1 MDNAVFAH
9 LPLPKAILRLAVP
22 TMAGNLV
29 TILYNLADTFFV
41 GQTGD
46 EFQVAAVTLTS
57 PVFMALTALGI
68 LFGIGGGSFISRQL
82 GERKPEN
89 ACKASALCFWGSLGL
104 GVLFLAAGLLLLPQ
118 LVTLLGASAETYAF
132 TLDYLRIILLG
143 SPAILL
149 SNTLGQLIRAEGAA
163 KHMMLGMMLGTVVNI
178 ALDPLF
184 IFTLRMGVAGAAL
197 ATVLSNLLSVAYYV
211 RYFLRKSACLSVS
224 PRLLSPDGYICKSI
238 LLIGVPAF
246 INNILI
252 TVAQILLNNHAAAY
266 GDDVVAALG
275 IVSRTTSLP
284 VLLLIGLA
292 QGVQPLIAYNYA
304 AGNRKRLTGTMKLTA
319 LSGTALALLLAVLLY
334 ALAGPV
340 VSAFLDKA
348 EVVRLGVRFLRV
360 NVCSV
365 PFLASLFLLMNVFQG
380 MGKALPS
387 LILSICR
394 KGVIFLPLL
403 LLGDIYYGL
412 NGIVWAQPAAD
423 ILSTFI
429 AARLFLLLYRAP
441 KHAAVAKPPLRM
453 SDSSDSSDPSDSSRQ
468 DSPS

>member
-1 MDNAVFAH
+1 MFSNKALKSLLIPLIIEQFLAISLGIADTMMVSTVGESAVSGVSLVDMLNVLIIDIFAG
-9 LPLPKAILRLAVP
+9 LASGGAVVASQFIGAKNRRGSERSSGQLILIAAISGIAVSAAVLLLRRPLLRLLFRSVE
-22 TMAGNLV
+22 
-29 TILYNLADTFFV
+29 
-41 GQTGD
+41 D
-46 EFQVAAVTLTS
+46 EV
-57 PVFMALTALGI
+57 M
-68 LFGIGGGSFISRQL
+68 
-82 GERKPEN
+82 
-89 ACKASALCFWGSLGL
+89 ASALTYFTVTALSFPFISVYNAAAALFRSMGNSRISMISSL
-104 GVLFLAAGLLLLPQ
+104 VIN
-118 LVTLLGASAETYAF
+118 
-132 TLDYLRIILLG
+132 II
-143 SPAILL
+143 
-149 SNTLGQLIRAEGAA
+149 
-163 KHMMLGMMLGTVVNI
+163 NI
-178 ALDPLF
+178 IGNSIF
-184 IFTLRMGVAGAAL
+184 IFGFGMGVAGAAL

-394 KGVIFLPLL
+394 QGVIFLPLL

-429 AARLFLLLYRAP
+429 AALMFLLLYRAQ
-441 KHAAVAKPPLRM
+441 KHAAQAEQPLRM
-453 SDSSDSSDPSDSSRQ
+453 ADSSDSSDPSDSSGQ

>member
-163 KHMMLGMMLGTVVNI
+163 KCTMLGMMLGTVVNI

-184 IFTLRMGVAGAAL
+184 IFTQRMGVAGAAL

-292 QGVQPLIAYNYA
+292 QGVQPLIAY
-304 AGNRKRLTGTMKLTA
+304 
-319 LSGTALALLLAVLLY
+319 
-334 ALAGPV
+334 
-340 VSAFLDKA
+340 
-348 EVVRLGVRFLRV
+348 
-360 NVCSV
+360 
-365 PFLASLFLLMNVFQG
+365 
-380 MGKALPS
+380 
-387 LILSICR
+387 
-394 KGVIFLPLL
+394 
-403 LLGDIYYGL
+403 
-412 NGIVWAQPAAD
+412 
-423 ILSTFI
+423 
-429 AARLFLLLYRAP
+429 
-441 KHAAVAKPPLRM
+441 
-453 SDSSDSSDPSDSSRQ
+453 
-468 DSPS
+468 